1 MKKSILSII
10 GALFLVSFMFV
21 SCEETEGV
29 ADPYTNWEARNQT
42 YIDSIAE
49 VAKNNPSEW
58 KIFPSYKLP
67 TSTDVNLMDVNDKI
81 YCKVLE
87 EGTGNVN
94 PVFTDYVSVHYRGKL
109 IPLYDGTEV
118 VFDQSYQGTLNPEV
132 AAPVDF
138 ALYGIVDGYVTQ
150 LVVGWQTALMQMKVG
165 DRWELY
171 IPSDLGY
178 GDYGETGIPGFSTLI
193 YDVKL
198 DNIYSL
204 K

>member
-10 GALFLVSFMFV
+10 GTLFLVSFIFV

-29 ADPYTNWEARNQT
+29 ASPYTNWEVRNQA
-42 YIDSIAE
+42 YVDSIAE

-67 TSTDVNLMDVNDKI
+67 TSLDVNLMDVNDKI

-87 EGTGNVN
+87 EGDGDVT

-109 IPLYDGTEV
+109 IPLYDGSEY
-118 VFDQSYQGTLNPEV
+118 VFDQSYQGELNPEV
-132 AAPVDF
+132 AVPVT
-138 ALYGIVDGYVTQ
+138 LTLSEVIT
-150 LVVGWQTALMQMKVG
+150 GWTTALQQMKIG

-178 GDYGETGIPGFSTLI
+178 GDSGNTGIPGFSTLI
-193 YDVKL
+193 FDVAL
-198 DNIYSL
+198 AGIITNQ
-204 K
+204 